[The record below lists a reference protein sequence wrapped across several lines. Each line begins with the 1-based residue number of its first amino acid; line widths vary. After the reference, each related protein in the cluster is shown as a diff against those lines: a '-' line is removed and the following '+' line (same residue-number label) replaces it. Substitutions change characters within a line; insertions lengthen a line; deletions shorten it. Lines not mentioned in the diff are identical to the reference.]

1 MNYDTENVIDP
12 KNKLAYWKIFASAM
26 LVFLTALAV
35 RCVGVKFAFPL
46 FTHPDE
52 GIIMHRLR
60 DMSIKFSLDPGSYPY
75 PAFPSYYSKFIV
87 LNALSKL
94 KFGVNYGYGYWQD
107 PHLFFTVSRLMTAVQ
122 GALLPVLAWFIGRKY
137 KQVSISWM
145 AAAFFTFYPVFVLH
159 SHYVSVDI
167 PLTLFV
173 MLVLLCCLNYLSSKR
188 NYWLILATVMVAI
201 SGLEKYPGILSVGIV
216 WTSIAI
222 RAFSRDEQGVL
233 PGWSFF
239 FKTMAW
245 SLGVTVLAFI
255 LIAPQLFIH
264 ISTTINN
271 LVREARPTHL
281 GADGLSWGGNMFFYL
296 RNFYSN
302 AGVIISG
309 LSIIGLLTVVLMKD
323 PTYLLLFFG
332 CGYWI
337 ALSKLHLHHI
347 RWSLPMV
354 TTPLF
359 LAAVGA
365 SFLWQK
371 TVGRKPARIAL
382 SVILMAGVVPFA
394 LKGMVTSIM
403 LTWQDTRN
411 DALHFLEENKITTD
425 NTISDGYTPFNP
437 GNKNSDFLKFDI
449 FEPGEKEYII
459 LSSMMFDRYAAEPD
473 RYITQNAFYSDVR
486 NHLKLIKEFQPD
498 AEPTSVAGQ
507 LKVIFEYFRR
517 LVRDD
522 KDVYLTG
529 PTLQIYAFP

>member
-1 MNYDTENVIDP
+1 M
-12 KNKLAYWKIFASAM
+12 
-26 LVFLTALAV
+26 
-35 RCVGVKFAFPL
+35 
-46 FTHPDE
+46 
-52 GIIMHRLR
+52 
-60 DMSIKFSLDPGSYPY
+60 
-75 PAFPSYYSKFIV
+75 
-87 LNALSKL
+87 
-94 KFGVNYGYGYWQD
+94 
-107 PHLFFTVSRLMTAVQ
+107 
-122 GALLPVLAWFIGRKY
+122 
-137 KQVSISWM
+137 
-145 AAAFFTFYPVFVLH
+145 
-159 SHYVSVDI
+159 
-167 PLTLFV
+167 
-173 MLVLLCCLNYLSSKR
+173 
-188 NYWLILATVMVAI
+188 
-201 SGLEKYPGILSVGIV
+201 
-216 WTSIAI
+216 
-222 RAFSRDEQGVL
+222 
-233 PGWSFF
+233 
-239 FKTMAW
+239 
-245 SLGVTVLAFI
+245 TVLAFI

-425 NTISDGYTPFNP
+425 NTISDGYTPFNRVTRTVISS
-437 GNKNSDFLKFDI
+437 NLTSLNQ
-449 FEPGEKEYII
+449 EKK
-459 LSSMMFDRYAAEPD
+459 STS
-473 RYITQNAFYSDVR
+473 FY
-486 NHLKLIKEFQPD
+486 LP
-498 AEPTSVAGQ
+498 
-507 LKVIFEYFRR
+507 
-517 LVRDD
+517 
-522 KDVYLTG
+522 
-529 PTLQIYAFP
+529 

>member
-1 MNYDTENVIDP
+1 
-12 KNKLAYWKIFASAM
+12 
-26 LVFLTALAV
+26 
-35 RCVGVKFAFPL
+35 
-46 FTHPDE
+46 
-52 GIIMHRLR
+52 
-60 DMSIKFSLDPGSYPY
+60 
-75 PAFPSYYSKFIV
+75 
-87 LNALSKL
+87 
-94 KFGVNYGYGYWQD
+94 
-107 PHLFFTVSRLMTAVQ
+107 
-122 GALLPVLAWFIGRKY
+122 
-137 KQVSISWM
+137 
-145 AAAFFTFYPVFVLH
+145 
-159 SHYVSVDI
+159 
-167 PLTLFV
+167 
-173 MLVLLCCLNYLSSKR
+173 
-188 NYWLILATVMVAI
+188 
-201 SGLEKYPGILSVGIV
+201 
-216 WTSIAI
+216 
-222 RAFSRDEQGVL
+222 
-233 PGWSFF
+233 
-239 FKTMAW
+239 
-245 SLGVTVLAFI
+245 
-255 LIAPQLFIH
+255 
-264 ISTTINN
+264 
-271 LVREARPTHL
+271 
-281 GADGLSWGGNMFFYL
+281 MFFYL

-382 SVILMAGVVPFA
+382 IVILLAGVVPFA